1 VCGLVSVALGFLAAT
16 ARGGTNDYVGS
27 NWALVDAA
35 KALAAAAEI
44 TTAKYPDSDQATVE
58 GKSVRLYRADG
69 TGEGQDES
77 FVKVL
82 TEKGRRENRTISLG
96 FMLPYSTVAVAKLEV
111 VKPDGQ
117 VIPVDVA
124 ANSKESID
132 SSQLSANIADPNSK
146 VLTVNIPQLEIGDV
160 VHSVVRQTT
169 LRPIIPG
176 EFADENIFEGNGYI
190 RHLAYE
196 IHAPAE
202 RPLRSIA
209 LRDEVPGT
217 VTHSV
222 QTNSDQT
229 LDYHW
234 EVNNVPRMFDEPAM
248 PSYSMVLQRLV
259 VSTTPDWQGI
269 SKWYW
274 NLSQSHLDTTTP
286 AMKQKVAE
294 LTAAGGSDLDKVHAV
309 FYYVSKNIRYMG
321 LTPEKDR
328 PGFEPHDVCVTFDK
342 QYGVCRDKAALLV
355 SLLRIAG
362 FNAYPVL
369 INVSTKLDMAVP
381 DPYFNHAIAAVELKP
396 GEYVLMDP
404 TDENTRDLLPSYDCD
419 QTYLV
424 CRAEGDVLR
433 ISPVPPVDEHL
444 MRVQTTGV
452 LSADGRL
459 EAKSELSFEGVNDD
473 EYRNAFSRMKP
484 DDELRFFERNLK
496 TALPGAK
503 LTSLKLTPT
512 NMMDM
517 TAKLHAELEFT
528 VEGLTAIGGGKA
540 VVSMPWIGKN
550 FGMVNFL
557 LNDTGLE
564 KRKYPLKT
572 ELACGLQEDVS
583 IKLADGYTDSVA
595 MPATSTVSDE
605 SMDYGQQVAFKD
617 GMIEASRELKLKVVE
632 FPPAQYLKLKQ
643 TLKKMEYDGRK
654 NPILATTAI
663 AGTVPAL
670 TDTSSKT
677 PVESNAK
684 ILESR
689 KKLEVTGPHTAVY
702 SVKYSKLILNYSGK
716 IREAEVK
723 VDFNPACEDAK
734 LVSAV
739 VTSKTGERKE
749 ISAGEIN
756 VMDQGWNPS
765 AKRYTG
771 GKILVANLPGVEIG
785 STIEVEFAITMTNM
799 PFLSGYE
806 LFQLPDALDKKSFD
820 LSAPANVKIQ
830 KLLGGTPSGIT
841 QTNWT
846 AGGRQTL
853 QWSVQNVKALPA
865 ENSLPPEWNYASGV
879 GYFIGDAGDYFKALN
894 SAMLAHAK
902 DSAKAAATAKDLTAK
917 APTKLDAVKA
927 IRDYIVKSIRLA
939 GPSFTDLPLSEL
951 SGADTT
957 LTDGYGHLA
966 DRAILFH
973 AMLAAAG
980 FKPEFVLASGLPPV
994 AGITNVTSSFP
1005 LPQSFQTP
1013 LVKISVDG
1021 QAYYL
1026 NDTDQYSQL
1035 GTVTSD
1041 GKLGIA
1047 LANEAW
1053 ETIAAAKNC
1062 RNKTETTY
1070 SVALTDDGKARIT
1083 IAQDYYGGS
1092 YNGKHRYFA
1101 ELPPEERNRYHQK
1114 IVSDV
1119 AQGAQPVGEL
1129 TTKFDTYPGRE
1140 EFTVDVDNYGV
1151 VDGKYFYFDLPFTPA
1166 LFPARAGQR
1175 ALPLFISQAAE
1186 NSVRTE
1192 ISLPPG
1198 FHQLV
1203 IAPQN
1208 EDVAV
1213 PGGTHAHIARTDS
1226 AGKFA
1231 MTDQFEIV
1239 PAIISP
1245 QSYPA
1250 LLQADAALG
1259 EKSSTLFLLEHE

>member
-1 VCGLVSVALGFLAAT
+1 
-16 ARGGTNDYVGS
+16 GS

-160 VHSVVRQTT
+160 VHSVIRQTT

-196 IHAPAE
+196 IHAPAD
-202 RPLRSIA
+202 RPLKSIA

-217 VTHSV
+217 VTHSI
-222 QTNSDQT
+222 QTNADQT

-286 AMKQKVAE
+286 AMKEKVAE
-294 LTAAGGSDLDKVHAV
+294 LTAASGTDLDKVHAV

-328 PGFEPHDVCVTFDK
+328 PGFEPHDVCITFDK

-369 INVSTKLDMAVP
+369 INVSRKLDLAVP

-404 TDENTRDLLPSYDCD
+404 TDENTRDLLPTYDCD

-444 MRVQTTGV
+444 MRVHTTGV

-459 EAKSELSFEGVNDD
+459 EAKSELSFEGVNDNQ
-473 EYRNAFSRMKP
+473 YRNAFSHMKP

-540 VVSMPWIGKN
+540 VVSLPWIGKN

-583 IKLADGYTDSVA
+583 IKLADGFTGSVA

-617 GMIEASRELKLKVVE
+617 GMLNASRELK
-632 FPPAQYLKLKQ
+632 
-643 TLKKMEYDGRK
+643 
-654 NPILATTAI
+654 
-663 AGTVPAL
+663 
-670 TDTSSKT
+670 
-677 PVESNAK
+677 
-684 ILESR
+684 
-689 KKLEVTGPHTAVY
+689 
-702 SVKYSKLILNYSGK
+702 
-716 IREAEVK
+716 
-723 VDFNPACEDAK
+723 
-734 LVSAV
+734 
-739 VTSKTGERKE
+739 
-749 ISAGEIN
+749 
-756 VMDQGWNPS
+756 
-765 AKRYTG
+765 
-771 GKILVANLPGVEIG
+771 
-785 STIEVEFAITMTNM
+785 
-799 PFLSGYE
+799 
-806 LFQLPDALDKKSFD
+806 
-820 LSAPANVKIQ
+820 
-830 KLLGGTPSGIT
+830 
-841 QTNWT
+841 
-846 AGGRQTL
+846 
-853 QWSVQNVKALPA
+853 
-865 ENSLPPEWNYASGV
+865 
-879 GYFIGDAGDYFKALN
+879 
-894 SAMLAHAK
+894 
-902 DSAKAAATAKDLTAK
+902 
-917 APTKLDAVKA
+917 
-927 IRDYIVKSIRLA
+927 
-939 GPSFTDLPLSEL
+939 
-951 SGADTT
+951 
-957 LTDGYGHLA
+957 
-966 DRAILFH
+966 
-973 AMLAAAG
+973 
-980 FKPEFVLASGLPPV
+980 
-994 AGITNVTSSFP
+994 
-1005 LPQSFQTP
+1005 
-1013 LVKISVDG
+1013 
-1021 QAYYL
+1021 
-1026 NDTDQYSQL
+1026 
-1035 GTVTSD
+1035 
-1041 GKLGIA
+1041 
-1047 LANEAW
+1047 
-1053 ETIAAAKNC
+1053 
-1062 RNKTETTY
+1062 
-1070 SVALTDDGKARIT
+1070 
-1083 IAQDYYGGS
+1083 
-1092 YNGKHRYFA
+1092 
-1101 ELPPEERNRYHQK
+1101 
-1114 IVSDV
+1114 
-1119 AQGAQPVGEL
+1119 
-1129 TTKFDTYPGRE
+1129 
-1140 EFTVDVDNYGV
+1140 
-1151 VDGKYFYFDLPFTPA
+1151 
-1166 LFPARAGQR
+1166 
-1175 ALPLFISQAAE
+1175 
-1186 NSVRTE
+1186 
-1192 ISLPPG
+1192 
-1198 FHQLV
+1198 
-1203 IAPQN
+1203 
-1208 EDVAV
+1208 
-1213 PGGTHAHIARTDS
+1213 
-1226 AGKFA
+1226 
-1231 MTDQFEIV
+1231 
-1239 PAIISP
+1239 
-1245 QSYPA
+1245 
-1250 LLQADAALG
+1250 
-1259 EKSSTLFLLEHE
+1259 